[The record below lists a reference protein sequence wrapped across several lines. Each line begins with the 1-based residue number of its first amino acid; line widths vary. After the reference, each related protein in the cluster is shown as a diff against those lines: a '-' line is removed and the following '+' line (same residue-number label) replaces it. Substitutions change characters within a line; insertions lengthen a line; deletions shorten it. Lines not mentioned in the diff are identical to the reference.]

1 MRNQPDQLDV
11 QCHVERKAI
20 RLTFA
25 KARRRVA
32 DWEPLPVPARG
43 TR

>member
-20 RLTFA
+20 RLSFA

-32 DWEPLPVPARG
+32 DWAPAPLPARG
-43 TR
+43 GR